1 MASERR
7 SPAVTLQTLPGAAG
21 KRQQA
26 DVSAALGELPAWIA
40 VLDLVRQE
48 LLRAASSIEPSPG
61 EEDPEIDLDRLDVPT
76 EVRSVLCTVA
86 EDCLRPAVED
96 LQALL
101 PGAAA

>member
-1 MASERR
+1 VRKESKHLD
-7 SPAVTLQTLPGAAG
+7 VTLPGPEG
-21 KRQQA
+21 KRQQK
-26 DVSAALGELPAWIA
+26 DVAAALGELPAWIA
-40 VLDLVRQE
+40 VLELARRE
-48 LLRAASSIEPSPG
+48 LLRAASSIEASPS

-86 EDCLRPAVED
+86 EDCLRPAIDD